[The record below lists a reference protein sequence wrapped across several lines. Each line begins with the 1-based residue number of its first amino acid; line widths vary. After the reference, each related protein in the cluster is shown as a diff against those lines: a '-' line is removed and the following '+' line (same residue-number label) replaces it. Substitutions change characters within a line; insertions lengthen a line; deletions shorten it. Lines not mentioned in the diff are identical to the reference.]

1 MNIRKIVLYGFGQ
14 HENVEIKFSNGMNLL
29 YGPNEAGKTTIQQ
42 AILHILFGFP
52 QKNQQEL
59 RYEPKTGG
67 KYGGC
72 LYVTDAEFGNWMI
85 ERVRGKS
92 SGDVRIQFEDGR
104 TAGEEELKHLLRGY
118 DRQAFEAIFSFSLF
132 QLQGLDKMD
141 EDELSRT
148 LLASGTTGLDTL
160 WKLEK
165 KLEKETAGLF
175 KKFGKLPLM
184 NQKLAE
190 IKELEHA
197 IQNEQQKLA
206 AYEPLTQRQHQLTE
220 QVKALRLEEQQLHV
234 QADEQMTAMQIVPLQ
249 QRQQQLLEQLAE
261 YPSGD
266 FPADGIRRYEELASK
281 QAELEIK
288 KARLEKEQQQWQT
301 ELVGLRPESER
312 QQLER
317 WVAQEAEWHRLRTDT
332 LSAEQEIRL
341 LATKKQQLTHRLALT
356 EAQLSAIEQMDISIQ
371 RERQLEPLVQEQAE
385 AEQQLTTLNRMLAE
399 AESERQEAEQRKEQL
414 ERQAVTEQEMKKLAK
429 WPELKRQLSE
439 AKLML
444 SVANHQQ
451 SSERLVPL
459 FLLVIGLIIGVYGI
473 WQQQWFIAI
482 LGVIS
487 LVVGM
492 FLRKKQPATLEE
504 QRTFIQ
510 GHESLAAEMES
521 LEERFETQQRTQQQV
536 YTEIERLD
544 RKLQKLATEMEQ
556 SHRQKQQA
564 IGALKQ
570 AVQDDPIDLTF
581 NIQESFRLLRELQDT
596 LAEQHTWQQRLE
608 AGKQQLQNQMDEVE
622 SLIGPVAESALY
634 EHLRQE
640 LMDQKEL
647 LGKHYNQQQ
656 TLEDLD
662 GQLQETNA
670 FLKAVQQ
677 EIQELFDRTA
687 VSEKEQFYTAYQ
699 NDQNAQLLKR
709 QLAEINSQ
717 LSMYTKEPLTVDWTL
732 PELERSREQ
741 TAHRLQVIRKEVTE
755 LVDEQVKVDH
765 ELAQMGTSKTFS
777 ELQQVFEVR
786 KAELEELA
794 KQWTVRK
801 AVTEAIRQT
810 MSEWKEHQLPA
821 VLELA
826 NEWFSRLTAYR
837 YRTLGLTSEGY
848 FQAAAQNSQKFMIN
862 ELSQAT
868 KEQAYL
874 SLRLALAS
882 ALSDRAPFP
891 IIMDDP
897 FVHFDNERLSRMI
910 EIIKELQPS
919 HQFLYFTCHEEMKS
933 KWTSDVHKVE
943 IGTRVKGEIQL

>member
-104 TAGEEELKHLLRGY
+104 TAGEEELKYLLRGY

-175 KKFGKLPLM
+175 KKSGKLPLM

-281 QAELEIK
+281 QTELEIK

-356 EAQLSAIEQMDISIQ
+356 EAQLLAIEQMDISIQ

-414 ERQAVTEQEMKKLAK
+414 ERQAITEQEMKKLAK

-487 LVVGM
+487 LIVGM
-492 FLRKKQPATLEE
+492 FLRKKQPATLED

-510 GHESLAAEMES
+510 EHESLAAEMES

-564 IGALKQ
+564 IGALKK

-647 LGKHYNQQQ
+647 LGKYYNQQQ

-670 FLKAVQQ
+670 LLKAVQQ

-848 FQAAAQNSQKFMIN
+848 FQAAAQNGQKFMIN